1 MAETTAHTEAH
12 SEKHAFPPFEAQHF
26 PSQLFWLALTF
37 VLLYVL
43 MARVALPRI
52 GGILAARSKHIA
64 DDLSAAQ
71 RFKEQSEAANA
82 AYLKSLADARARA
95 QAMANDTRAQQAAQA
110 EAANKKLEAQLND
123 KLAAAEQSIAATRG
137 AAMSNV
143 AGIAADTAAAIVER
157 LIGAA
162 PAQSDVAAA
171 VAEVSKR

>member
-12 SEKHAFPPFEAQHF
+12 SERHAFPPFEAQHF

-37 VLLYVL
+37 ILLYVL

-137 AAMSNV
+137 AATSNV
-143 AGIAADTAAAIVER
+143 ASIAADTAAAIVER

>member
-37 VLLYVL
+37 ILLYVL

-52 GGILAARSKHIA
+52 GGILAVRSKHIA